1 MTKKIGLDIDRE
13 HIWHPYASMTDPM
26 PVFQVRSASGVTLH
40 LDDGTDLIDGMSS
53 WWCAIHGYN
62 HPVLNKAVTDQLERM
77 AHVMFGGLTHAPAI
91 ELASLLLQI
100 VPKPLEKIFFC
111 DSGSVS
117 VEVAIKMAIQ
127 YFQSS
132 GKPKKNKLATIRS
145 GYHGDTFGAMGVCDP
160 VTGMHELFSGVLA
173 KHFFADTPECG
184 YEEPWNP
191 QDIESMTAI
200 VEQHHDEIAAII
212 LEPIVQGAGGMRFY
226 HPEYLRQ
233 CRALCDQ
240 NDLLLIFDEIATG
253 FGRTGHLFAAD
264 RANVCPDIMCIGK
277 TLTGGYMTL
286 AATLSTKHV
295 ADIISQ
301 DGSGVFMHGPTF
313 MANPLAMAVAKASI
327 NLLLESPW
335 ETSVKNIEAQLK
347 ESLLP
352 LEESPR
358 VHQARAL
365 GAIGV
370 LELEKPINMRKVQP
384 MFVERGVWLRPFGK
398 LVYTMPPYIIIEEE
412 LAKITEA
419 MGAIV
424 LHGDIF

>member
-1 MTKKIGLDIDRE
+1 
-13 HIWHPYASMTDPM
+13 
-26 PVFQVRSASGVTLH
+26 
-40 LDDGTDLIDGMSS
+40 
-53 WWCAIHGYN
+53 
-62 HPVLNKAVTDQLERM
+62 
-77 AHVMFGGLTHAPAI
+77 
-91 ELASLLLQI
+91 
-100 VPKPLEKIFFC
+100 
-111 DSGSVS
+111 
-117 VEVAIKMAIQ
+117 
-127 YFQSS
+127 
-132 GKPKKNKLATIRS
+132 
-145 GYHGDTFGAMGVCDP
+145 
-160 VTGMHELFSGVLA
+160 
-173 KHFFADTPECG
+173 
-184 YEEPWNP
+184 
-191 QDIESMTAI
+191 
-200 VEQHHDEIAAII
+200 
-212 LEPIVQGAGGMRFY
+212 
-226 HPEYLRQ
+226 
-233 CRALCDQ
+233 
-240 NDLLLIFDEIATG
+240 
-253 FGRTGHLFAAD
+253 
-264 RANVCPDIMCIGK
+264 MCIGK

-398 LVYTMPPYIIIEEE
+398 LVYTMPPYIINEEE